1 MLPQL
6 KKARIPMTIRPY
18 PAEWQTEAHIDDLGT
33 VLIRPIRPEDEP
45 LYEAF
50 FEKVTL
56 QDRRLRFFTPMK
68 HFTHAFLARMTQ
80 IDYGREMAFV
90 AIAPASGVLLGVV
103 RYAADPDLQS
113 GEFALL
119 VRSDLKGHGLGWRLM
134 QQLIDYAKAEK
145 LPALTGMVLEEN
157 TDMLKMCGEMGF
169 KRVTELG
176 DPGVAHV
183 TLVLRADDA

>member
-1 MLPQL
+1 
-6 KKARIPMTIRPY
+6 MTIRPY
-18 PAEWQTEAHIDDLGT
+18 PAEWQTEAHIDGLGP

-50 FEKVTL
+50 FEKVTM
-56 QDRRLRFFTPMK
+56 QDRRLRFFTPTK

-80 IDYGREMAFV
+80 INFSGEMAFV
-90 AIAPASGVLLGVV
+90 AIEPASGALLGVV
-103 RYAADPDLQS
+103 RYAADPELQR

-119 VRSDLKGHGLGWRLM
+119 VRSDLQGHGLGWRLM
-134 QQLIDYAKAEK
+134 QLLIDYAKAEK
-145 LPALTGMVLEEN
+145 LRALTGMVLEEN
-157 TDMLKMCGEMGF
+157 AGMLKMCAEMGF

-183 TLVLRADDA
+183 TLVLRADEA